1 MSSSS
6 NENMAEWYSIQTT
19 NGQEQKAKTAIL
31 NLREEEGLQDAIFD
45 VLVPT
50 EDLIDINKRTGK
62 KKIIERSIYSGYI
75 FAKILLD
82 PHNVVLSK
90 IQSLSMIYS
99 LVGYGNKPVPLTPK
113 DVEKIKEKVANKPA
127 PKFKKTFTKGETVL
141 IKEGEWKQFTGI
153 VEADNIK
160 EGTLTLTVTLF
171 KRKYTVNVLYIHVD
185 KIE

>member
-6 NENMAEWYSIQTT
+6 NEHMAEWYSIQTT

-31 NLREEEGLQDAIFD
+31 NLREEEGLQDSIFD

-62 KKIIERSIYSGYI
+62 KKIIEKAIYSGYI

-90 IQSLSMIYS
+90 IQSLNMIYGF
-99 LVGYGNKPVPLTPK
+99 VGYGNKPVPLSPK
-113 DVEKIKEKVANKPA
+113 DVQKLKKRLQINLLLNLKRLLQKV
-127 PKFKKTFTKGETVL
+127 
-141 IKEGEWKQFTGI
+141 KQF
-153 VEADNIK
+153 
-160 EGTLTLTVTLF
+160 
-171 KRKYTVNVLYIHVD
+171 
-185 KIE
+185 